1 MRVLYIQKMDK
12 PNWGIQKIK
21 IEQDN
26 CKICLNV
33 EKERKIKK
41 VIKKLIKN
49 EVTNV
54 VLSKEF
60 DENRD
65 FINALN
71 ASNIN
76 IFNGRWLQK
85 YLAIQILD
93 YIVTQKNIK
102 KEEYEIAIT
111 VNQITDLSIELIK
124 ILAKQYKRLTVVT
137 NHIEKLRK
145 IENEIYEKEG
155 ILIVISNNLKK
166 SLLKPE
172 LILNIDFSNE
182 VLNKYQ
188 VNENAIII
196 NLEGDVKINQ
206 KRFNGI
212 NVNDYE
218 IGIGREEIIWRK
230 NMEKFRTKDL
240 VESVLYMKDTFQ
252 NICNKIRRNK
262 VSIKELYGINGKI
275 ERFS

>member
-1 MRVLYIQKMDK
+1 MRVLYIEKTDK
-12 PNWGIQKIK
+12 PILGLEKIK
-21 IEQDN
+21 IEKDN
-26 CKICLNV
+26 CKISFNV

-65 FINALN
+65 LINALN
-71 ASNIN
+71 ASNIK
-76 IFNGRWLQK
+76 IFDGRWLQK
-85 YLAIQILD
+85 YLAVQILD
-93 YIVTQKNIK
+93 FIVNQTNIK
-102 KEEYEIAIT
+102 KEECEIAIT

-137 NHIEKLRK
+137 SHIEKLRK

-155 ILIVISNNLKK
+155 ILIVISNNQKK
-166 SLLKPE
+166 SLLKSQI
-172 LILNIDFSNE
+172 ILNIDFCKE
-182 VLNKYQ
+182 ILNKYQ

-196 NLEGDVKINQ
+196 NFEGDIKINH
-206 KRFNGI
+206 KRFSGI
-212 NVNDYE
+212 NINDYE
-218 IGIGREEIIWRK
+218 IEVGREEVIWRK
-230 NMEKFRTKDL
+230 NMDKFRTKDL
-240 VESVLYMKDTFQ
+240 LESVLYMKDTFQ

>member
-1 MRVLYIQKMDK
+1 MRVLYIEKMDK
-12 PNWGIQKIK
+12 PIWGIQKIK

-60 DENRD
+60 DENQD

-93 YIVTQKNIK
+93 YIIMKKNAK
-102 KEEYEIAIT
+102 KEESEIAIT
-111 VNQITDLSIELIK
+111 VNQITDLSIEIIR
-124 ILAKQYKRLTVVT
+124 ILAKQ
-137 NHIEKLRK
+137 
-145 IENEIYEKEG
+145 
-155 ILIVISNNLKK
+155 
-166 SLLKPE
+166 
-172 LILNIDFSNE
+172 
-182 VLNKYQ
+182 
-188 VNENAIII
+188 
-196 NLEGDVKINQ
+196 
-206 KRFNGI
+206 
-212 NVNDYE
+212 
-218 IGIGREEIIWRK
+218 
-230 NMEKFRTKDL
+230 
-240 VESVLYMKDTFQ
+240 
-252 NICNKIRRNK
+252 
-262 VSIKELYGINGKI
+262 
-275 ERFS
+275 

>member
-1 MRVLYIQKMDK
+1 MRVLYIEKMDK
-12 PNWGIQKIK
+12 PILGIEKIK

-26 CKICLNV
+26 CKISLNV

-60 DENRD
+60 EENRD

-85 YLAIQILD
+85 YLAVQILD
-93 YIVTQKNIK
+93 FIVNQTNIK
-102 KEEYEIAIT
+102 KEECEIAIT

-137 NHIEKLRK
+137 SHIEKLRK

-155 ILIVISNNLKK
+155 ILIVISNNQKK
-166 SLLKPE
+166 SLLKSQI
-172 LILNIDFSNE
+172 ILNIDFCKE
-182 VLNKYQ
+182 ILNKYQ

-196 NLEGDVKINQ
+196 NLEGDIKINH
-206 KRFNGI
+206 KRFSGI
-212 NVNDYE
+212 NINDYE
-218 IGIGREEIIWRK
+218 IEVGREEVIWRK
-230 NMEKFRTKDL
+230 NMDKFRTKDL
-240 VESVLYMKDTFQ
+240 LESVLYMKDTFQ
-252 NICNKIRRNK
+252 NICNKIRKNK
-262 VSIKELYGINGKI
+262 VSIKALYGVNGKI

>member
-1 MRVLYIQKMDK
+1 MRVLYIEKMDK
-12 PNWGIQKIK
+12 PILGIEKIK

-26 CKICLNV
+26 CKISLNV

-60 DENRD
+60 DENIN

-71 ASNIN
+71 ACNIN
-76 IFNGRWLQK
+76 IFDGRWLQK
-85 YLAIQILD
+85 YLVVQILD
-93 YIVTQKNIK
+93 FIVNQKNIK
-102 KEEYEIAIT
+102 KEECEIAIT

-137 NHIEKLRK
+137 SHTEKLRK

-155 ILIVISNNLKK
+155 ILIVISNNQKK
-166 SLLKPE
+166 SLLKPQI
-172 LILNIDFSNE
+172 ILNIDFSKE
-182 VLNKYQ
+182 ILNRYQ

-196 NLEGDVKINQ
+196 NLEGDIKINQ
-206 KRFNGI
+206 KRFNGV

-218 IGIGREEIIWRK
+218 IEVGREELIWRK

-240 VESVLYMKDTFQ
+240 LESVLYMKDTFQ
-252 NICNKIRRNK
+252 NICNKIRKNK